1 MCVICHFGS
10 VIAIPNS
17 MLKVTVEETAK
28 LVTLKLEGRIAGP
41 WVAEFNRTWH
51 SLAPSLDS
59 KKLSLDLREVT
70 RIDAEGRRLLAEIYE
85 KTGAEFQT
93 GSLLMEFYAQEAMRE
108 HPRNESKGA

>member
-1 MCVICHFGS
+1 
-10 VIAIPNS
+10 
-17 MLKVTVEETAK
+17 MLKVTVEEKAK

-85 KTGAEFQT
+85 KTGAKFQT
-93 GSLLMEFYAQEAMRE
+93 GSLLIEFYAQEAMRE

>member
-1 MCVICHFGS
+1 MRHFGT
-10 VIAIPNS
+10 VIAILHS
-17 MLKVTVEETAK
+17 VLKITVDKKPKE
-28 LVTLKLEGRIAGP
+28 LTLKLEGRVAGP

>member
-1 MCVICHFGS
+1 
-10 VIAIPNS
+10 VIAIPKS
-17 MLKVTVEETAK
+17 VLKITVEEKAK

-59 KKLSLDLREVT
+59 KQLSLDLREVT
-70 RIDAEGRRLLAEIYE
+70 HIDAEGRRLLVEIYG

-93 GSLLMEFYAQEAMRE
+93 DSLLIEFYAQEAMRE
-108 HPRNESKGA
+108 HPKK